1 MVHETGS
8 VMETCVRVGEDA
20 WQSRGWVRRGTSC
33 GTLESHLG
41 TLDEQTREWTL
52 KLLEIEM
59 EAQDKLD
66 RQEQGFRQAFE
77 QEKGKL
83 IEESSIMN

>member
-1 MVHETGS
+1 M
-8 VMETCVRVGEDA
+8 
-20 WQSRGWVRRGTSC
+20 
-33 GTLESHLG
+33 G